1 MAGKPWRDTPMTL
14 DQTDTRLDDA
24 VALEAAGRVAEARR
38 AYLALLAASPDH
50 PGALTHLG
58 ALLFRTGYRTA
69 ARGAFARVAAMH
81 PDRPEGHVK
90 LAHLLREEGDLD
102 AASRHYAAALRA
114 APDLAEA
121 HQGFGNVCFDQGDT
135 ARAEHH
141 WHLGY
146 RDHVFTAWPYRGQ
159 GTPVRVLLP
168 ASVRGGNIQALSLLD
183 QGVFAVT
190 TVAMEFFSPSQPLPP
205 HDVVFNAIG
214 DADLCR
220 PALLAAVGLLGRTR
234 APVVNPPESVLPT
247 GRVENARRL
256 AAIPGLTVPR
266 TQAFSRATLTPSA
279 LREAGFGRPLLLRAP
294 GFHTGQHFVRLD
306 GPEELA
312 GAAAA
317 LPGGEVLAIEP
328 VPPSA
333 DGLWR
338 KYRAMRVGGT
348 MYPLHLAISPAWKV
362 HYFSAAMAGNAAYRA
377 EEARFLA
384 DMPGVLGPRAMAA
397 LGAVFDVLGLDY
409 AGIDFAL
416 APDGAAVLFEANATM
431 AVVRPG
437 PEPIWDYRREPGARV
452 VAATID
458 MLRARARA

>member
-1 MAGKPWRDTPMTL
+1 MML
-14 DQTDTRLDDA
+14 DETDTRLADA
-24 VALEAAGRVAEARR
+24 AALEAAGHIAEARL
-38 AYLALLAASPDH
+38 AYLAMLAFVPDH

-58 ALLFRTGYRTA
+58 ALLFRSGYRTA
-69 ARGAFARVAAMH
+69 ARSAFARVAAMH

-90 LAHLLREEGDLD
+90 LAHLLREDGDLD
-102 AASRHYAAALRA
+102 AASLHYAAALRA

-121 HQGFGNVCFDQGDT
+121 HQGLGNVSFDQGDT
-135 ARAEHH
+135 DRAEHH

-146 RDHVFTAWPYRGQ
+146 RDHVFTTWPYRGQ
-159 GTPVRVLLP
+159 GAPVRVLLL
-168 ASVRGGNIQALSLLD
+168 ASVRGGNIQALPLLD

-220 PALLAAVGLLGRTR
+220 PALLAATALLARSS
-234 APVVNPPESVLPT
+234 APVVNAPSAVLPT
-247 GRVENARRL
+247 GRAENARRL
-256 AAIPGLTVPR
+256 AAIPGLIVPR
-266 TQAFSRATLTPSA
+266 TQTLARAMLTLSA
-279 LREAGFGRPLLLRAP
+279 LAEAGFGWPLLLRAP

-306 GPEELA
+306 APEDLP

-317 LPGGEVLAIEP
+317 LPGGEVLAIECIS
-328 VPPSA
+328 PSA
-333 DGLWR
+333 DALWR
-338 KYRAMRVGGT
+338 KYRVMRVGGA
-348 MYPLHLAISPAWKV
+348 MFPLHLAISPAWKV
-362 HYFSAAMAGNAAYRA
+362 HYFTAAMAGNAAHRA

-397 LGAVFDVLGLDY
+397 LAAVFDVLGLDY

-431 AVVRPG
+431 AIVPPG
-437 PEPIWDYRREPGARV
+437 PEPIWDYRREPSARV

-458 MLRARARA
+458 LLRGRAGA